1 MVSACSF
8 QSLVRWRLLRPA
20 ASRAVLAVAILLM
33 IFPLP
38 VRACA
43 LALVIAVD
51 VSASISETE
60 YDLQQRGIATALQ
73 DDDVVQAIETVGGI
87 WLHSFEWSGR
97 YQQNTLLNWRFLAD
111 EQSIRAAAK
120 EISGNIRDSR
130 EFLTALGHALAHA
143 SKVLDGAPA
152 VCDRQVIDVSAD
164 GINNEGYDPHT
175 AYFVNDFA
183 DVTVNALV
191 IRKEERTYT
200 YFENKVIRGP
210 GAFIQAMNSYE
221 DYTEAMI
228 RKLLREILGLRYAHT
243 PLAGS
248 ARTERR

>member
-1 MVSACSF
+1 MM
-8 QSLVRWRLLRPA
+8 PA
-20 ASRAVLAVAILLM
+20 MIQFVLAVAAVALTM
-33 IFPLP
+33 QSPA
-38 VRACA
+38 RACS
-43 LALVIAVD
+43 LALVLAVD
-51 VSASISETE
+51 VSASISEDE

-73 DDDVVQAIETVGGI
+73 DEDVVQAIETVGGI

-97 YQQNTLLNWRFLAD
+97 YQQNTLLNWRFLSD
-111 EQSIRAAAK
+111 EKSIRAAAD
-120 EISGNIRDSR
+120 EISGNTRDSR

-164 GINNEGYDPHT
+164 GINNEGYDPHA
-175 AYFVNDFA
+175 AYFANDFA

-228 RKLLREILGLRYAHT
+228 RKLLREILGLRYAEH
-243 PLAGS
+243 
-248 ARTERR
+248 R